1 VKPFVAAAG
10 LTAAFACLLAASAG
24 AGATRGTAAPAAAC
38 AYRPVGL
45 RFVRTPRT
53 PAGVLAWK
61 RPARMPLRSAGY
73 RVYRNGKVVGQT
85 VARIHRLRVSFVPGK
100 AVTFMVRVAL
110 RTGATVPCAD
120 RLTQTVAWTPPTAPF
135 DLVAQPQTDAVTL
148 SWQPA
153 KPGDGR
159 LNDYRIFRDGKAFR
173 NVKDTTLTFAVP
185 PLRTFTMSV
194 AAVDTQGQVSQMSN
208 TVTIRADH
216 APPTQPTGLTAQA
229 TSASQIAL
237 SWQPAAAA
245 GGANLAY
252 RVLRNGAT
260 FGQTTGTST
269 VIGNLAPATAY
280 TFTVM
285 AVDSLGYASA
295 QSDSASATTEA
306 PPPTTGVA
314 HVFLLASTGTSFK
327 DLQAHYME
335 VGTVYP
341 TYYECNNTGAF
352 NGADVPLITNWA
364 RLRGIKVEARWNCQ
378 QTTTLHR
385 LLTNPAAR
393 AALEAQMVSAAVAS
407 NWDGVNIDFEAGAA
421 ADRPY
426 LTIFITELAAAL
438 HAQGKTL
445 SMEVSAKV
453 ADVPNH
459 PRSTF
464 FDYNALSYQAD
475 SIFVM
480 CWGIHWRTSA
490 PGAIDDMTWAT
501 QVAAYVAGR
510 PNKQKFVLGFGM
522 YGFDWPNG
530 GGSANAATP
539 LEYADVVALQQQT
552 NAPVQW
558 DPVAAAPHFSYTDSN
573 GAPHD
578 VWFTDAQSIGARIAL
593 AHSYGLGIGLWR
605 LGDED
610 QGIWSDPL
618 LQPGAW

>member
-1 VKPFVAAAG
+1 VRPFAAG
-10 LTAAFACLLAASAG
+10 AGAALALACVLVASAG
-24 AGATRGTAAPAAAC
+24 AGAARSAHSTAC
-38 AYRPVGL
+38 AARPVGL
-45 RFVRTPRT
+45 RFVRTPHV
-53 PAGVLAWK
+53 PSGVLTWK
-61 RPARMPLRSAGY
+61 QPARLPLRPAGY
-73 RVYRNGKVVGQT
+73 RIYRNGKVVGQT
-85 VARIHRLRVSFVPGK
+85 AVRVHRLRVTFIPGK
-100 AVTFMVRVAL
+100 PVTFMVRVAL
-110 RTGATVPCAD
+110 RTGATVPCAG
-120 RLTQTVAWTPPTAPF
+120 RLTQTVAWTPPTAPL
-135 DLVAQPQTDAVTL
+135 DVVAQPQNDAVTL

-153 KPGDGR
+153 KVGDGK
-159 LNDYRIFRDGKAFR
+159 LNGYRIFRDGKAFR

-185 PLRTFTMSV
+185 PLRTFTLSV
-194 AAVDTQGQVSQMSN
+194 AAVDTQGQLSQMSN
-208 TVTIRADH
+208 VVTIRADH
-216 APPTQPTGLTAQA
+216 APPTQPAGLTAQA
-229 TSASQIAL
+229 TSSTQIAL
-237 SWQPAAAA
+237 SWQPATAA
-245 GGANLAY
+245 GGAHLAY

-260 FGQTTGTST
+260 FGQTAGTSI
-269 VIGNLAPATAY
+269 VIGNLAPATGY

-295 QSDSASATTEA
+295 QSDAASATTQV
-306 PPPTTGVA
+306 PPASTGVA

-327 DLQAHYME
+327 DLQAHYTE
-335 VGTVYP
+335 IGTVYP
-341 TYYECNNTGAF
+341 TYFECNNTGAF
-352 NGADVPLITNWA
+352 TGADVPLITGWA

-385 LLTNPAAR
+385 LLSSPSAR
-393 AALEAQMVSAAVAS
+393 SALESQMVSAAVAS
-407 NWDGVNIDFEAGAA
+407 NWDGINIDFEAGAA

-426 LTIFITELAAAL
+426 LTTFITELAAAL

-453 ADVPNH
+453 KDVPNH

-475 SIFVM
+475 TIFVM
-480 CWGIHWRTSA
+480 CWGIHWRTST
-490 PGAIDDMTWAT
+490 PGAIDDMTWAN

-530 GGSANAATP
+530 GGPANGATP
-539 LEYADVVALQQQT
+539 LEYGDVQALQQQS

-558 DPVAAAPHFSYTDSN
+558 DPVAVAPHFSYTDAN

-578 VWFTDAQSIGARIAL
+578 VWFTNAQSIGARIAL